1 MRLNYIFMPYAP
13 GRDANELLRGRL
25 EEFTTQIAVAHDR
38 IRELEVSDLSKTA
51 ALEQARI
58 DAVGMGT
65 LLVIVTFE
73 NVLMMSTEARIVDDK
88 AKIKMLHSEHSDA
101 LVACA
106 QAEDKLARLSE
117 KYVGSPFIT
126 CP

>member
-1 MRLNYIFMPYAP
+1 MLYAP

-25 EEFTTQIAVAHDR
+25 EEFTTQFAVAHDR
-38 IRELEVSDLSKTA
+38 IRELEASDLSKTA

-58 DAVGMGT
+58 DVVGMGT
-65 LLVIVTFE
+65 LLVIMAPGDL
-73 NVLMMSTEARIVDDK
+73 LMMRTEARIADDK

-106 QAEDKLARLSE
+106 QAEDKLARVSE
-117 KYVGSPFIT
+117 KYAGSLSYNLFVL
-126 CP
+126 